1 MQVLVTG
8 KQIDIGDSL
17 RNHVESSMT
26 TLVEKYFNKAIEAHV
41 VLCRERHQ
49 LRADLSV
56 HANRGLLLQSSGD
69 AIDAYAAFDGAA
81 ERLDKR
87 LRRYKRRLRNHH
99 GRGRD
104 GAAAEEATA
113 YILQAETEETEATVE
128 DQPLVIA
135 EMKTSIP
142 QLSVS
147 EAVMRLDLADLPAL
161 LFRNS
166 ARGNLNLIYRRPDG
180 NIGWVDPD
188 GMKVA
193 KGTVV
198 PLKKAA
204 GAGKAKVLKKHAAV
218 KKPVARKKII
228 KSARKKR

>member
-1 MQVLVTG
+1 MQVIVTG

-17 RNHVESSMT
+17 RNHVETAMKS
-26 TLVEKYFNKAIEAHV
+26 LVEKYFDKPIEAHV
-41 VLCRERHQ
+41 VFCRERHQ

-56 HANRGLLLQSSGD
+56 HANRGLLLQSSGE
-69 AIDAYAAFDGAA
+69 AADAYAAFDGAA
-81 ERLDKR
+81 DRLDRR

-99 GRGRD
+99 ARGKD
-104 GAAAEEATA
+104 GAVAEAATA
-113 YILQAETEETEATVE
+113 YVLAAEDTEAEAAVE

-188 GMKVA
+188 FTKQ
-193 KGTVV
+193 GT
-198 PLKKAA
+198 PSRA
-204 GAGKAKVLKKHAAV
+204 GEA
-218 KKPVARKKII
+218 
-228 KSARKKR
+228 S